1 MQDKAMQT
9 IKHLC
14 QLAVLWGI
22 YLLSD
27 YIVLLADLP
36 VPTSVLGII
45 ILFGL
50 LCLGVIRIEQ
60 VEGMADFLLRHLVF
74 FFIPIVAGLMEWGG
88 MFREHGLTLAFA
100 IVGSSLAVLFVCA
113 WLARVLYRE
122 E

>member
-1 MQDKAMQT
+1 VQT
-9 IKHLC
+9 LKYFG

-27 YIVLLADLP
+27 YLAALMDLP
-36 VPTSVLGII
+36 VPPNVLGVV

-50 LCLGVIRIEQ
+50 LCLGVIKVEQ

-74 FFIPIVAGLMEWGG
+74 FFIPIVAGLMEWGD
-88 MFREHGLTLAFA
+88 MFREHGLALAFA
-100 IVGSSLAVLFVCA
+100 IIASSLAALFACL
-113 WLARVLYRE
+113 WLTRALHRE